1 MCYILRNRLVI
12 YHSPCCTLGGLST
25 LNLLNG
31 NAIFAYAAKE
41 GQSLGVESGSGKS
54 KDPVMSKGWIG
65 LVGISLKTHF
75 SISHSSSFHDFN
87 SCCLWAEYLEVRC
100 EDSQRIIR
108 EIEDL
113 KSEVDEDL
121 RQLGY
126 CKENEKLRAELA
138 VKVKERHWIEELE
151 AKIDFLRKRTEELEA
166 INDGLPKRNEELQ
179 AKNDDLTK
187 QNKELQ
193 ARNDSLTKGNEEL
206 QAKNDDLHK
215 NVSFKKKIITTI
227 DLLHSLQLYYRCGCW
242 SICFIEHIR
251 GTNFRCKNPDQS
263 LSFSIV
269 KLDTAGCEC

>member
-1 MCYILRNRLVI
+1 V
-12 YHSPCCTLGGLST
+12 T
-25 LNLLNG
+25 
-31 NAIFAYAAKE
+31 
-41 GQSLGVESGSGKS
+41 
-54 KDPVMSKGWIG
+54 
-65 LVGISLKTHF
+65 
-75 SISHSSSFHDFN
+75 
-87 SCCLWAEYLEVRC
+87 C

-126 CKENEKLRAELA
+126 CEENEKLRAELA
-138 VKVKERHWIEELE
+138 VKVKERHCLMKRIEELE

-227 DLLHSLQLYYRCGCW
+227 HLLYLLHLYYRCSLPLQLPIFIW
-242 SICFIEHIR
+242 KSSSIKMRSWIIR
-251 GTNFRCKNPDQS
+251 S
-263 LSFSIV
+263 L
-269 KLDTAGCEC
+269 

>member
-1 MCYILRNRLVI
+1 M
-12 YHSPCCTLGGLST
+12 GW
-25 LNLLNG
+25 NLE
-31 NAIFAYAAKE
+31 AERAKI
-41 GQSLGVESGSGKS
+41 QLCPK
-54 KDPVMSKGWIG
+54 
-65 LVGISLKTHF
+65 VGISLKTHF

-126 CKENEKLRAELA
+126 CEENEKLRAELA
-138 VKVKERHWIEELE
+138 VKVKEVHCLMKRIEELE

-193 ARNDSLTKGNEEL
+193 AENENLTKQNKELQARNAGLTKGNEEM
-206 QAKNDDLHK
+206 QAKNDDDLHK

-227 DLLHSLQLYYRCGCW
+227 HLLYLLHLYYRCSLPLQLPIFIW
-242 SICFIEHIR
+242 KSSSIKMRSWIIR
-251 GTNFRCKNPDQS
+251 S
-263 LSFSIV
+263 L
-269 KLDTAGCEC
+269 

>member
-1 MCYILRNRLVI
+1 MALIVV
-12 YHSPCCTLGGLST
+12 
-25 LNLLNG
+25 
-31 NAIFAYAAKE
+31 AY
-41 GQSLGVESGSGKS
+41 G
-54 KDPVMSKGWIG
+54 
-65 LVGISLKTHF
+65 
-75 SISHSSSFHDFN
+75 
-87 SCCLWAEYLEVRC
+87 AECLEVSC
-100 EDSQRIIR
+100 EDSQRIIK

-113 KSEVDEDL
+113 KSELDEDL

-126 CKENEKLRAELA
+126 CEENEKLRAELA
-138 VKVKERHWIEELE
+138 VKVKEVHCLMKRIEELE
-151 AKIDFLRKRTEELEA
+151 AKNDLLKKRTEELEA
-166 INDGLPKRNEELQ
+166 INDGLPKRNEKLQ

-227 DLLHSLQLYYRCGCW
+227 DLLHSLQLYYRCGCFKCGCW

-269 KLDTAGCEC
+269 KLDTAGCER

>member
-1 MCYILRNRLVI
+1 MALIVV
-12 YHSPCCTLGGLST
+12 
-25 LNLLNG
+25 
-31 NAIFAYAAKE
+31 AY
-41 GQSLGVESGSGKS
+41 G
-54 KDPVMSKGWIG
+54 
-65 LVGISLKTHF
+65 
-75 SISHSSSFHDFN
+75 
-87 SCCLWAEYLEVRC
+87 AECLEVSC
-100 EDSQRIIR
+100 EDSQRIIK

-113 KSEVDEDL
+113 KSELDEDL

-126 CKENEKLRAELA
+126 CEENEKLRAELA
-138 VKVKERHWIEELE
+138 VKVKERHCLMKRIEELE

-269 KLDTAGCEC
+269 KLDTAGCER

>member
-1 MCYILRNRLVI
+1 M
-12 YHSPCCTLGGLST
+12 GW
-25 LNLLNG
+25 NLEAERAQIQLCP
-31 NAIFAYAAKE
+31 K
-41 GQSLGVESGSGKS
+41 
-54 KDPVMSKGWIG
+54 
-65 LVGISLKTHF
+65 VGISLKTHF

-87 SCCLWAEYLEVRC
+87 GCCLWAEYLEVRC

-126 CKENEKLRAELA
+126 CEENEKLRAELA
-138 VKVKERHWIEELE
+138 VKVKEVHCLMKRIEELE
-151 AKIDFLRKRTEELEA
+151 AKNDLLKKRTEELEA
-166 INDGLPKRNEELQ
+166 INDGLPKRNEKLQ

-193 ARNDSLTKGNEEL
+193 AENEDLTKQNKELQARNAGLTKGNEEM
-206 QAKNDDLHK
+206 QAKNDDDLHK

-227 DLLHSLQLYYRCGCW
+227 DLLHSLQLHYRCGCW

-269 KLDTAGCEC
+269 KLDTAGCER